1 MESNFNTTSEYNSSN
16 DDKFQSVVRRKLER
30 FRTKLSELLFTV
42 NNASPNHIVN
52 STHTSSQFSSIVHSP
67 NSQQQQQQQQMS
79 TDDANSS
86 MLISNYYYGYTS
98 PISEEDLRL
107 SYNKSKK
114 KSKNFHQITSH
125 TSSSSSSS
133 SSSSACS
140 SSSSMIIDDDDTNSN
155 LSSYHSQP
163 QTGDFISQYPVNFDS
178 QYSLPHS
185 LTTGVITLNKHQQ
198 QQQLPSTIDYYSFNS
213 QLNSL
218 HSNYDTSSLNTNEEE
233 NPFLNKRLTDQI
245 HFNSDLNVLSSYF
258 ESALDLIDDMDNFF
272 NIDFMTNYIA
282 YALLKQI
289 NDSAQLKQ
297 VQWQLRMSPHSE
309 DKNLLKEIAEQIFLE
324 SRDEPCGLKG
334 CNISVYVRE
343 GEEQCENTT
352 LVSRFQFGTSRFGA
366 FDMNL
371 FLSADSGMGLEGGDR
386 EAHQSTIATL
396 TRRIFSNAKAYNNSS
411 CSNNNKKLPSD
422 NIRTVYLD
430 SNIYDLFKTNLAYE

>member
-1 MESNFNTTSEYNSSN
+1 MNQTHQQKQEFKNFSNPFFFNTHTMESNFNTTSEYNSSN

-67 NSQQQQQQQQMS
+67 NSQQQQQQMS

-107 SYNKSKK
+107 SYNKSNK

-163 QTGDFISQYPVNFDS
+163 QTGKSIQPREYRKFATDMPGGIQ
-178 QYSLPHS
+178 
-185 LTTGVITLNKHQQ
+185 
-198 QQQLPSTIDYYSFNS
+198 
-213 QLNSL
+213 
-218 HSNYDTSSLNTNEEE
+218 
-233 NPFLNKRLTDQI
+233 FL
-245 HFNSDLNVLSSYF
+245 
-258 ESALDLIDDMDNFF
+258 
-272 NIDFMTNYIA
+272 
-282 YALLKQI
+282 
-289 NDSAQLKQ
+289 AQ
-297 VQWQLRMSPHSE
+297 
-309 DKNLLKEIAEQIFLE
+309 
-324 SRDEPCGLKG
+324 
-334 CNISVYVRE
+334 
-343 GEEQCENTT
+343 T
-352 LVSRFQFGTSRFGA
+352 
-366 FDMNL
+366 
-371 FLSADSGMGLEGGDR
+371 
-386 EAHQSTIATL
+386 
-396 TRRIFSNAKAYNNSS
+396 
-411 CSNNNKKLPSD
+411 
-422 NIRTVYLD
+422 
-430 SNIYDLFKTNLAYE
+430 